1 MDKLDLSTAEAL
13 IDFSGKGAVSDGL
26 AQQQLQGTV
35 ALHNMLVEHG
45 LAYLADE
52 VGMGKTYIALG
63 VVALMRRF
71 EPALRVLYLLP
82 KNNVRD
88 KWKKDYRSF
97 IDKNYRMN
105 DGIVKG
111 FGSDPAAPSRLCRS
125 LSDLVQAVAT
135 DSARDYF
142 ICTSAFS
149 LPLGGTRNDL
159 MASLN
164 HFRKEL
170 PQNAPKVEALIQQ
183 LERLNPDDS
192 TLPEFKLQVKR
203 GWASALNAILPQF
216 DLIVVDEAH
225 NYRRGLQSADRNQL
239 LATVLGT
246 HKSSTSRVK
255 QVLLLSA
262 TPFDRDIG
270 QLRRQ
275 LELFGKEALLN
286 IAVDASWVQVHA
298 ALEPFMVRRLN
309 SLKLG
314 DKAHTRNM
322 YRTEHRSGPKAE
334 IQLGLKQQLF
344 AALLQKKV
352 SESLNENNSG
362 KFELGMLASF
372 ESYLP
377 SNKGEPVQ
385 FDGADERASDAG
397 GSDRDAPD
405 RTVVELLVND
415 YQARFH
421 VFPPHPKM
429 DDVAKRAGESAF
441 DGNQKQLIFV
451 RRVGSV
457 GELKAKIEDSYN
469 RWIGQYVAA
478 DTAVAQWFREYGKLI
493 GERQLA
499 QLDEE
504 QDGDK
509 ANVSSFFAWF
519 YRGNNELLAK
529 ASAQLV
535 TTPFNYRN
543 LLASASMMFSTNWS
557 TLPGMPSPLKLE
569 LSTLTDL
576 PFLPATPT
584 RVQQFERAQYAYLRA
599 VALGASTAQA
609 LVANRIL
616 SLAFGDIK
624 TETGSVDSTGL
635 TDSMGQQT
643 LWEVLR
649 LQPAL
654 AALGLKW
661 TTETFD
667 VLAGNDETAAEQL
680 IRQMLIHHRL
690 TAAVCR
696 LDHPFIDLYALR
708 ASRGKSDEGSA
719 DDNLIQAFAV
729 LLLDQSKRPD
739 TFSSYVV
746 LRDLAANLDLLLKQN
761 FEDVGDKSAAELTA
775 YLTRQLQPLSP
786 ILGAT
791 GDNSPSRSAIARKFR
806 MPGYPRVLVS
816 TDVFQEGEDLH
827 TFCDSVIHYGISAS
841 PISLEQKVGRVDR
854 IASLSHRAMN
864 AVQNNHAA
872 HFIQVGFPHIRE
884 SLEFLQ
890 VRQAARN
897 LNQFLLSMNKVGD
910 LAPRPSTEVELAQQL
925 LDTSPIEAQIS
936 EQLKSPF
943 EILPPALDGSDRR
956 EELARAQQLLNEQIA
971 HGKRLVED
979 CLGAETGGAVSL
991 RHVASKLQ
999 WNGANGLTVA
1009 LRGAHGRA
1017 HLLLSISAPCA
1028 SGFDAGAAASPEAL
1042 DYLRE
1047 VQADPLVRLQLA
1059 AEGDDPL
1066 TRGLRRNAE
1075 IYAGTADILS
1085 GGEVIDLYRRVSN
1098 AAWRGATMINH
1109 MQGIHEK
1116 VASLCGPHG
1125 AYRIEQ
1131 TGYHELNFHFDL
1143 NERQQNVQWQ
1153 VFGNYVLLTAHVLSV
1168 EQTAELASHAGQ
1180 LVLHT
1185 LRRNAAFDMVDFH
1198 IGKDLALAV
1207 RAMHPLNHLDQE
1219 ELAFAASL
1227 VAFEADRLRQIM
1239 FADPAVEDEEA
1250 PTAARVDHGLR
1261 LWAEDNNA
1269 MCVIRNILSGGPMS
1283 AADLI
1288 RQTAYGLGYKRAA
1301 SGISTVLEGVLLAA
1315 ARRGI
1320 TVRKSGMVQ
1329 LLAHSM
1335 TEYDDERLKDQ
1346 FLAALS
1352 RQSSGLIEREQAI
1365 RAFARWMGFSRTGPV
1380 IADVGA
1386 SLIRKLLRTD
1396 RLFASGSQIRRHQR
1410 VNGE

>member
-1 MDKLDLSTAEAL
+1 MDKLDFTTAQAL
-13 IDFSGKGAVSDGL
+13 IDFGGKGAVSDSL
-26 AQQQLQGTV
+26 AQQQLEGTV
-35 ALHNMLVEHG
+35 ALHNMLADHG

-71 EPALRVLYLLP
+71 QPALRVLYLLP

-88 KWKKDYRSF
+88 KWQKDYRSF
-97 IDKNYRMN
+97 IDKNYRLH

-111 FGSDPAAPSRLCRS
+111 FGSAPAAPYRLCGS
-125 LSDLVQAVAT
+125 LSELVQAVAS

-149 LPLGGTRNDL
+149 LPLGGTSSDL

-170 PQNAPKVEALIQQ
+170 PQNAPKVEELIQQ
-183 LERLNPDDS
+183 LERLSDETALPD
-192 TLPEFKLQVKR
+192 FKRQVKR
-203 GWASALNAILPQF
+203 CWASALNAILPQF

-246 HKSSTSRVK
+246 DGGSTSRVK
-255 QVLLLSA
+255 RALLLSA

-286 IAVDASWVQVHA
+286 VAAGGSWSQVHS
-298 ALEPFMVRRLN
+298 ALSPFMVRRLN
-309 SLKLG
+309 SLQLG

-322 YRTEHRSGPKAE
+322 YRTEHRCGPNAE
-334 IQLGLKQQLF
+334 ITLGLKQQLF

-377 SNKGEPVQ
+377 SNKGKPVQ
-385 FDGADERASDAG
+385 FDGADESASAAD
-397 GSDRDAPD
+397 GSERDAPD

-421 VFPPHPKM
+421 AFPPHPKM
-429 DDVAKRAGESAF
+429 DEVAQRAGKAAF
-441 DGNQKQLIFV
+441 DANKKQLIFV

-469 RWIGQYVAA
+469 RWIGQYVAN
-478 DTAVAQWFREYGKLI
+478 DSAVAQCFSDYVALI
-493 GERQLA
+493 GERQHA
-499 QLDEE
+499 QLDDE

-519 YRGNNELLAK
+519 YRGNNELLAR
-529 ASAQLV
+529 ASAQLL

-543 LLASASMMFSTNWS
+543 LLASASMMFGTNWS
-557 TLPGMPSPLKLE
+557 TLPGMPPPRQLDLAPLI
-569 LSTLTDL
+569 DL
-576 PFLPATPT
+576 PPLPASPT
-584 RVQQFERAQYAYLRA
+584 RAQQFERAQYTYLCA
-599 VALGASTAQA
+599 VAAGNSASQA
-609 LVANRIL
+609 RVARRIL
-616 SLAFGDIK
+616 ALAFGDVNI
-624 TETGSVDSTGL
+624 GPGGVDTTGL
-635 TDSMGQQT
+635 VDAMCQQT
-643 LWEVLR
+643 FWEALR
-649 LQPAL
+649 ARPAL
-654 AALGLKW
+654 AALGLTW
-661 TTETFD
+661 TSETFD
-667 VLAGNDETAAEQL
+667 VLAGDDDTAAEQL
-680 IRQMLIHHRL
+680 IRQTLIHAKL

-696 LDHPFIDLYALR
+696 LDHPFVDLYALR
-708 ASRGKSDEGSA
+708 ASRDKSDEGSA
-719 DDNLIQAFAV
+719 DDNLIEAFAE
-729 LLLDQSKRPD
+729 LLLDQSERPD
-739 TFSSYVV
+739 AFSSFVV
-746 LRDLAANLDLLLKQN
+746 LRDLSANLPLLLKQN
-761 FEDVGDKSAAELTA
+761 FEDVGEKTAAELTT

-791 GDNSPSRSAIARKFR
+791 GDNSASRSAIARKFR

-864 AVQNNHAA
+864 VASSDHEA

-897 LNQFLLSMNKVGD
+897 LNQFLLSMNKIGD
-910 LAPRPSTEVELAQQL
+910 QAPPPATEVQLAQQL
-925 LDTSPIEAQIS
+925 LDTSPIEAPIS
-936 EQLKSPF
+936 EKLKSPF
-943 EILPPALDGSDRR
+943 EILQAMLEGADRR
-956 EELARAQQLLNEQIA
+956 EYLARAQQLLDARIA
-971 HGKRLVED
+971 HGQRLVEE
-979 CLGAETGGAVSL
+979 CLSAATGSQKLL
-991 RHVASKLQ
+991 RRSAGKRQ
-999 WNGANGLTVA
+999 WIGENGLTVA

-1017 HLLLSISAPCA
+1017 HLLLSISAPSLHA
-1028 SGFDAGAAASPEAL
+1028 FDSAAAASPEAL
-1042 DYLRE
+1042 RYLRQL
-1047 VQADPLVRLQLA
+1047 QADPLVRLQLTS
-1059 AEGDDPL
+1059 EGDNTL

-1075 IYAGTADILS
+1075 IYAGATDILS
-1085 GGEVIDLYRRVSN
+1085 AAEVTDLYQRVLNES
-1098 AAWRGATMINH
+1098 WRGAAVTNH
-1109 MQGIHEK
+1109 MPGVEYMI
-1116 VASLCGPHG
+1116 ASLCGQHG
-1125 AYRIEQ
+1125 AYRIQQ
-1131 TGYHELNFHFDL
+1131 TGYNGLVYHFDL
-1143 NERQQNVQWQ
+1143 EERQQHVQWR
-1153 VFGNYVLLTAHVLSV
+1153 VCGSYVLLKAQVLSA
-1168 EQTAELASHAGQ
+1168 EQTAELATHAEQ

-1198 IGKDLALAV
+1198 IGEDLALAV
-1207 RAMHPLNHLDQE
+1207 RALHPLHHLDQE
-1219 ELAFAASL
+1219 ELAFATSMVAS
-1227 VAFEADRLRQIM
+1227 EADRLRQIM
-1239 FADPAVEDEEA
+1239 FADPANDDEEA
-1250 PTAARVDHGLR
+1250 PRSARMNNGLR
-1261 LWAEDNNA
+1261 LWAEDNDV
-1269 MCVIRNILSGGPMS
+1269 MCIIRDILAAGPMS
-1283 AADLI
+1283 ASELI
-1288 RQTAYGLGYKRAA
+1288 RHTAYGLGYKRAV
-1301 SGISTVLEGVLLAA
+1301 SGISTALEGVLLGA

-1320 TVRKSGMVQ
+1320 IVRTSGMIQ
-1329 LLAHSM
+1329 LLGHSIGD
-1335 TEYDDERLKDQ
+1335 YDDEHLQTQ

-1352 RQSSGLIEREQAI
+1352 RQGAGLIEREQGI
-1365 RAFARWMGFSRTGPV
+1365 RAFARWMGFARTGPV

-1386 SLIRKLLRTD
+1386 SLIRKLLRAN
-1396 RLFASGSQIRRHQR
+1396 RLLASGSQIRRNR
-1410 VNGE
+1410 G